1 MIVRSGQSIEKI
13 FNFIGS
19 STMFAPFPATS
30 SVSFSMCFLTSL
42 KSEYFLPSLSFS
54 KIAYGFPYALL
65 GSKCT
70 KRSSRGRLVTTP
82 EPRGRKSRPTIFSKS
97 ELFPLD
103 CVPKT
108 AILGREISLSRP

>member
-1 MIVRSGQSIEKI
+1 VRSGQSIEKI

-54 KIAYGFPYALL
+54 KIAYGFPYALP
-65 GSKCT
+65 T
-70 KRSSRGRLVTTP
+70 SSNMYLDLNALNEAQEDVLLQHQNLEVENRDRQY
-82 EPRGRKSRPTIFSKS
+82 
-97 ELFPLD
+97 FPK
-103 CVPKT
+103 VN
-108 AILGREISLSRP
+108 SSH